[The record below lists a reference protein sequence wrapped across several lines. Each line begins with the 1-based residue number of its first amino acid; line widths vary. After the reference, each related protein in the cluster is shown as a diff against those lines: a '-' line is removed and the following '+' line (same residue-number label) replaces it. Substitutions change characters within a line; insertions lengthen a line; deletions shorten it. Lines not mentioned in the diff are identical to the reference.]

1 VRYTFAPD
9 VRRWSDGRV
18 LLGGSP
24 FRLLRLSASG
34 RATADRL
41 GSGESIDVVAGSAE
55 ASFAARLVR
64 LGFLEPHPGVGE
76 GPFSCADVTVVI
88 PVRDRPS
95 QLTNAL
101 AALAKVDAD
110 RPGRVVVVDDGSSDH
125 RAVAAVAGDA
135 GADIIR
141 RDVSGGP
148 AAARNTGLTE
158 VRTPLVAFVDSDVTV
173 GPGWLPWLLRSFA
186 DPAVALVAPRVQPPI
201 GGDLRSRYN
210 ATRSSLDLGARP
222 GPVVAR
228 SRVAYVPAAALVCRV
243 DALRAVGGFDE
254 SMPVGEDVDLCWR
267 LVDAGW
273 AAWYAGDE
281 AWVVHDDR
289 SERSTWADWARRR
302 FDYGTSAGPLDR
314 RHPGSVAP
322 LGVSGWSVAAWAAA
336 VAGHPV
342 VAGAVVAGT
351 AQALVVKLDFVD
363 ERREVVELAVRGN
376 LGAGELIGRA
386 LARPWFPVTLAAAVV
401 SRRARRIALAA
412 ALVPPA
418 LEWIRQRPAV
428 DPIRWIALCLADDVA
443 YSAGV
448 WVGALRERSLGA
460 LRPDIHDWP
469 GSSAEPLAARTD
481 EPSVP
486 RT

>member
-24 FRLLRLSASG
+24 FRLLRLSPSG
-34 RATADRL
+34 RDAADRL
-41 GSGESIDVVAGSAE
+41 GSGDAVELVSGSAE
-55 ASFAARLVR
+55 AAFVARLVR
-64 LGFLEPHPGVGE
+64 LGFLEPHPGVGD
-76 GPFSCADVTVVI
+76 GPFTCADVTVVI
-88 PVRDRPS
+88 PVRDRPA
-95 QLTNAL
+95 QLSDAL

-125 RAVAAVAGDA
+125 SAVAAVANDA

-141 RDVSGGP
+141 RDRSGGP
-148 AAARNTGLTE
+148 AAARNAGLAD
-158 VRTPLVAFVDSDVTV
+158 VQTPLVAFVDSDVTV
-173 GPGWLPWLLRSFA
+173 GPDWLAWLVRSFA
-186 DPAVALVAPRVQPPI
+186 DPSVALVAPRVLPPN
-201 GGDLRSRYN
+201 GDDVRSRYN
-210 ATRSSLDLGARP
+210 ATRSSLDLGPKA

-243 DALRAVGGFDE
+243 DALRAIGGFDE
-254 SMPVGEDVDLCWR
+254 SMPVGEDVDMCWR

-281 AWVVHDDR
+281 AWVIHDDR
-289 SERSTWADWARRR
+289 SERSGWVDWARRR

-322 LGVSGWSVAAWAAA
+322 LGVSGWSVAAWTA
-336 VAGHPV
+336 VAGGHPL
-342 VAGAVVAGT
+342 VATAIVAGT
-351 AQALVVKLDFVD
+351 AQALVHKLDFVD
-363 ERREVVELAVRGN
+363 DRRAVVDLAVRGN

-386 LARPWFPVTLAAAVV
+386 LVRPWFPVTLAVAVV
-401 SRRARRIALAA
+401 SRRARRIAMAATLA
-412 ALVPPA
+412 PPV

-428 DPIRWIALCLADDVA
+428 DPVRWVALSVADDVA

-448 WVGALRERSLGA
+448 WVGAIHERSAGA

-469 GSSAEPLAARTD
+469 GSTREPLAAPTSG
-481 EPSVP
+481 E
-486 RT
+486 